1 MGLEDRPMACSLRK
15 KKKKNQHYRNM
26 EGGKP
31 QKTLSWKRKEALI
44 KEHMKLCS
52 ETRDTHGGNQ
62 RTNLITEMARETLS
76 VAYTPKVVMG
86 NGDDDDQVIVLFFC
100 YR

>member
-1 MGLEDRPMACSLRK
+1 
-15 KKKKNQHYRNM
+15 
-26 EGGKP
+26 
-31 QKTLSWKRKEALI
+31 
-44 KEHMKLCS
+44 
-52 ETRDTHGGNQ
+52 
-62 RTNLITEMARETLS
+62 MARETLS